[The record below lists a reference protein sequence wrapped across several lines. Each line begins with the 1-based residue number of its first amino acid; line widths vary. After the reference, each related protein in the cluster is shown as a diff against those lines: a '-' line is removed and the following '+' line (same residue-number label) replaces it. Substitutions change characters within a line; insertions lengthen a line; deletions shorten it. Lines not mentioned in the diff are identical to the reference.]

1 MLGDPSLNGNMLL
14 GGVGT
19 LKRKRQLR
27 ELVEKHNKDHNDDLF
42 DSTPFKK
49 RAKRTSVRVF
59 CFVDFIYLQ
68 LPLCLAARVYQS
80 DFSSRLLNIY
90 TQYICSVFLQ
100 PVINDESDA
109 EFFHSQDYRYL
120 TPGVKTPGDWFPP
133 SYGKKTPG
141 NVFSPGLLST
151 VDR

>member
-80 DFSSRLLNIY
+80 DFSSRLKYLRMMY
-90 TQYICSVFLQ
+90 VQRFLTACHQ
-100 PVINDESDA
+100 
-109 EFFHSQDYRYL
+109 
-120 TPGVKTPGDWFPP
+120 
-133 SYGKKTPG
+133 
-141 NVFSPGLLST
+141 
-151 VDR
+151 